1 MSQTNTSSRR
11 LLFQVYGNGAHPPQA
26 GRRREGERG
35 AVGTRGARSQ
45 PRRESR
51 QLQRN
56 EARRVSEGERTER
69 CFGRG
74 DVRRGFRA
82 AEVKAGEGSVGG
94 GSGVRRDPAGATA
107 GPGESQ
113 DRARPRAPRLYAAVP
128 RPERLC
134 GSAHTSCSAPWPL
147 RRAFQRRGQT
157 DVFCVSI
164 SRQSP
169 ARFAPTAHE
178 IVASCASPLSPPKS
192 RRRQLSPGRPL
203 RQLTQ
208 PGVLPPRLALW
219 TWAHCS
225 AATGAVWSPRSGT
238 QTLVVSVREAASK
251 ASLGRQG

>member
-1 MSQTNTSSRR
+1 MCVET
-11 LLFQVYGNGAHPPQA
+11 
-26 GRRREGERG
+26 
-35 AVGTRGARSQ
+35 Q
-45 PRRESR
+45 PG
-51 QLQRN
+51 Q
-56 EARRVSEGERTER
+56 
-69 CFGRG
+69 
-74 DVRRGFRA
+74 RRGLARA
-82 AEVKAGEGSVGG
+82 
-94 GSGVRRDPAGATA
+94 RT
-107 GPGESQ
+107 GPGPE
-113 DRARPRAPRLYAAVP
+113 PPRLCAAVP
-128 RPERLC
+128 RPEWPC
-134 GSAHTSCSAPWPL
+134 GSARTSCSAPWPL